1 MPQDFVNEALATAPE
16 NPLDFVEQALGGEPD
31 DVSTAA
37 QYDETA
43 RGTIELDNALGASAV
58 TQPELPDDFGASL
71 RAAPIVGSVGEAVV
85 AAGQQGLT
93 LRYTE
98 GQWENIEAAAHAS
111 AQSLIGRS
119 GGSPRNVPDP
129 LYQEL
134 VGAYRWIHTAS
145 QAELADEEKDSVLRA
160 TGLQALDTA
169 INQGLGRLNEIQA
182 SREGAGVFEQSFAEQ
197 EQHKIEQSLAKLQ
210 GWRSRLE
217 AGDKPVL
224 HATRRMLSHTLHH
237 HDGEEGSDSLAVQQ
251 LSGIRGSLQD
261 DIRRQD
267 DDTRSAY
274 DRGFD
279 MFRTLGNVLNSEAV
293 PDGGAQVVRL
303 SAKSALQRVRAAR
316 FGITPD
322 YVDNMGMDAPA
333 YRLYSDVIQRA
344 VAAANT
350 PRLGNGEAAAAAHN
364 EFRNAGGP
372 AGVVEGALLA
382 ADTYKKQLAE
392 FDPEQLPV
400 ELNRLTRELFELG
413 GEAAHALGVLMV
425 GGTELTDR
433 TFTALGKARKQFTAG
448 TGITLQPWEQ
458 TPIDRENIRAGAESG
473 LVDLGTAMRYA
484 GVDDNA
490 WSWGWAMTLENLSS
504 GAERREQARLDDG
517 DATLGI
523 GKIVAERLQ
532 GLPESALTPGL
543 VRDVLQ
549 GVHHELVAENP
560 VFQDIEATR
569 KGYWAAATV
578 AQRNGASMIEQVY
591 KTAKAAIYS
600 ATVADTAGIANYL
613 AMDPNA
619 AVPLGALTLG
629 ANAAGSE
636 VLGTVHDAANRGFAR
651 MTRSTRTRLALKD
664 AAAFDIE
671 GLKALGEAARS
682 GHFAGLSEVKKDAIA
697 DIAQKLADEGRQ
709 AARDVARLTTENH
722 DQFWASRRRKIRDLD
737 RVLKRA
743 KIRPEDA
750 LDAMQT
756 PQEIMFDLKNPART
770 QFLSDVIEGTLDKL
784 HLRGHKLS
792 PFAAKRN
799 FSNVF
804 RDLNKMLDAGED
816 LAAIQGMP
824 IPMVGTPEGYKRWA
838 GRLRDRIQ
846 APRVDWEKLS
856 LSAEAGRWVAEAAP
870 TVTALRDYNIMI
882 QGRQED
888 LIDLARRRLTANEA
902 MLRYLPVEEPGVAA
916 ELNRVLGRRQKVDI
930 AAKEVR
936 ARGWR
941 ESVKLSEHQALRD
954 TLTLTDMRMWWETAQ
969 GPGGKHHLW
978 LKMAGRTDDG
988 VTNPPAAFFDFLRE
1002 NEMIEEM
1009 ALSGQL
1015 RGKTRKR
1022 ALQKVDAVKK
1032 RLLEAAFDR
1041 ETAGRFLT
1049 EADDTPLSF
1058 SQEWVRRVERQR
1070 ADLETRIANEPD
1082 EAKRAAL
1089 QERLDSKPKIVE
1101 GRMPEQI
1108 KRAQELAQTIDAADF
1123 DAVFPKVAGWDF
1135 ARPAEMAEYVRD
1147 LGIQMRGDLVS
1158 NLMRVQHFWEEYAA
1172 LTPDLKLQ
1180 FDDMLGQ
1187 AARGNYKSWD
1197 DFFDKHS
1204 DLRANFHEGEPFARI
1219 GRAFESMESVRADLL
1234 KSARDVGLISEEAYQ
1249 HFLRPYSPQLYAVDE
1264 FPKMV
1269 NQAARKRIERER
1281 KGVARFNFEEAP
1293 NDSDIWQVQ
1302 RDPYKTKL
1310 LVQQNGSKWVE
1321 QRFDSR
1327 RQAYRWLAERYGT
1340 QRKSLRS
1347 LRDMP
1352 GAEGKTGFGDRF
1364 VVLDPL
1370 GEAHMAELGLV
1381 GRGAALGARVVD
1393 LMRQVAVYRIHKTLD
1408 RPGFMMTERQWNLAQ
1423 RTAAGKKI
1431 TKGFVQVPTSKST
1444 LFAPIS
1450 GKYMHRSAA
1459 QVIQQALNMHQIADD
1474 MVRDFTEAAIT
1485 DVQGWAKGGAKIA
1498 AYLNN
1503 HGGDMVRRLIG
1514 TNMIERGARTHHMNR
1529 VTDAQ
1534 VFARAAA
1541 GPGYL
1546 ASPDGKWAQ
1555 RASRQYLLGREG
1567 GKGGIL
1573 ESFNANK
1580 SLAKGL
1586 DDLAQSDA
1594 QLHAWMQDAV
1604 RAGMVGDSLLGTNPL
1619 TSDAYRAMTDAFFGD
1634 QPGTKL
1640 RADAK
1645 KRTAAVKKKE
1655 ARLAQVGPAIDR
1667 LSDELEALRSLPDDD
1682 PKVVTLNKQIARFYD
1697 EKFALEATLAQEV
1710 GPERLTHQARD
1721 AAKWLTGVKNKH
1733 GTFDQQRNFT
1743 SQLYQREGNIHR
1755 LGSYLFLRRRGH
1767 SHEFAV
1773 NRVRTFMQDYSN
1785 IRGWTRL
1792 LRQIPVANP
1801 ILSFPAELL
1810 RIQKNLV
1817 RAAPGFLLGWMSIAP
1832 VLSMPALLAEGIDPM
1847 EYYMAQGR
1855 GNIVDA
1861 ALFASSYLIVQNPN
1875 GGVSSVGTPQLS
1887 PAQMLRKPSGLAGRA
1902 VERSEQ
1908 EGGALGY
1915 IGGAAARVV
1924 GQFTGNAATDAAFK
1938 LLSGEDAITHEKIRG
1953 GILGAAGEAF
1963 RDAGRLF
1970 APSTLP
1976 WFGTFGKTN
1985 MDNLRYPPRAG
1996 TGQRE
2001 SAPERMI
2008 RSITGI
2014 EFKGGLVD
2022 AVDREI
2028 GKPIATGTKIL
2039 LDLMNITKFDGFP
2052 VPKILPEARGF
2063 SDDDIALW
2071 TFYANRKN
2079 AINPPSYGAGAF
2091 DDIEQKIAFAADMES
2106 HAERTGDTA
2115 LAGWARR
2122 ARGAEVKELEARLN
2136 EHSQFAKL
2144 EGAPDEVF
2152 NREGRNLMKRLA
2164 KRSNFEDQFATSD
2177 LIHQTATL
2185 LSISALGL
2193 NDKLVENLANAM
2205 IFQTKNS
2212 YDLTGWQDTAA
2223 IDTAQAL
2230 IDQHLQTMDATMTGA
2245 RSLQFLKDVLD
2256 IQRPQAEVR
2265 EIIKQYKDDATSAA
2279 YDAWRSAREDADA
2292 E

>member
-1 MPQDFVNEALATAPE
+1 MPQDFVNEALATTPE

-37 QYDETA
+37 QYSDTA
-43 RGTIELDNALGASAV
+43 QGTISLDNALGEQVV
-58 TQPELPDDFGASL
+58 TQPTLPDDFGASL
-71 RAAPIVGSVGEAVV
+71 HAAPIVGSVGEAVV

-119 GGSPRNVPDP
+119 GGDARNVPDS

-134 VGAYRWIHTAS
+134 VGAYRWIHTAA
-145 QAELADEEKDSVLRA
+145 QAELADEEKDSVLQA
-160 TGLQALDTA
+160 TGIQALDTA
-169 INQGLGRLNEIQA
+169 INRGIGRLNEIQA
-182 SREGAGVFEQSFAEQ
+182 SREGAGTFEQSFAEQ

-217 AGDKPVL
+217 AGDRPVL

-316 FGITPD
+316 FGISPD

-333 YRLYSDVIQRA
+333 YRLYSDVIQRV
-344 VAAANT
+344 VAAAST
-350 PRLGNGEAAAAAHN
+350 PRQASGEATAAAHN
-364 EFRNAGGP
+364 EFRNAAGP

-382 ADTYKKQLAE
+382 ADTYKKQLAA

-400 ELNRLTRELFELG
+400 ELNRITRELFELG

-433 TFTALGKARKQFTAG
+433 AFTALGRARKQFAQG
-448 TGITLQPWEQ
+448 SGIALQPWEQ

-473 LVDLGTAMRYA
+473 RVDLGTAMRYA

-532 GLPESALTPGL
+532 GLPESSLTPGL
-543 VRDVLQ
+543 VRDVLR

-560 VFQDIEATR
+560 VFQNIEATR
-569 KGYWAAATV
+569 KSYWAAASA

-600 ATVADTAGIANYL
+600 ATVGDTAAIANYL
-613 AMDPNA
+613 ATDPNA

-629 ANAAGSE
+629 ANAAGAE
-636 VLGTVHDAANRGFAR
+636 VLGTVHDAVNKGFAR
-651 MTRSTRTRLALKD
+651 MTRSIRTRLALKD

-671 GLKALGEAARS
+671 GLKALSEAARS

-737 RVLKRA
+737 RVLRRA

-756 PQEIMFDLKNPART
+756 PHEIMFDLKNPART
-770 QFLSDVIEGTLDKL
+770 QFLGDIIEGTLDKL

-816 LAAIQGMP
+816 LATIQDMP
-824 IPMVGTPEGYKRWA
+824 IPMVGTPEGYTRWA
-838 GRLRDRIQ
+838 GRLRDRLQ

-888 LIDLARRRLTANEA
+888 LVDLARRRLAANEA
-902 MLRYLPVEEPGVAA
+902 MLRYFPVNEPGVAA

-930 AAKEVR
+930 AAEEIR
-936 ARGWR
+936 TRGWR
-941 ESVKLSEHQALRD
+941 ESVKLSEHDALLD
-954 TLTLTDMRMWWETAQ
+954 SLTFTDLRMWWETAQ
-969 GPGGKHHLW
+969 GPGAKHQLW
-978 LKMAGRTDDG
+978 VKMAGRSNDG
-988 VTNPPAAFFDFLRE
+988 VLDPPQAFFDQLRE
-1002 NEMIEEM
+1002 AEMIEEM

-1015 RGKTRKR
+1015 RGKTRKK
-1022 ALQKVDAVKK
+1022 ALAFVRDYKK
-1032 RLLEAAFDR
+1032 RLTRAVFDR
-1041 ETAGRFLT
+1041 EVPDKYLVDAS
-1049 EADDTPLSF
+1049 DDPVSF
-1058 SQEWVRRVERQR
+1058 NPEWVRRVERQR
-1070 ADLETRIANEPD
+1070 ADLEARIANEAD
-1082 EAKRAAL
+1082 DTIRADL
-1089 QERLDSKPKIVE
+1089 QARLDAKPRIVE
-1101 GRMPEQI
+1101 GRLPEQL
-1108 KRAQELAQTIDAADF
+1108 KRAQELAQTIDATDF
-1123 DAVFPKVAGWDF
+1123 DAIFPKVAGWDF

-1158 NLMRVQHFWEEYAA
+1158 NLMRVQHFWEEYHA
-1172 LTPDLKLQ
+1172 LAPDLKRQ
-1180 FDDMLGQ
+1180 FDDMLGE
-1187 AARGNYKSWD
+1187 AARGNFKSWD
-1197 DFFDKHS
+1197 DFFDKNPS
-1204 DLRANFHEGEPFARI
+1204 LRANFNEGEPFARI
-1219 GRAFESMESVRADLL
+1219 GRAFENMESVRVDLL
-1234 KSARDVGLISEEAYQ
+1234 KSARDVGLIQEEAYQ

-1281 KGVARFNFEEAP
+1281 KGVARFSFEEAP
-1293 NDSDIWQVQ
+1293 NDSDIWQIQ

-1321 QRFDSR
+1321 RRFDTR

-1370 GEAHMAELGLV
+1370 GEAHMAELGLI

-1408 RPGFMMTERQWNLAQ
+1408 RPGFMMTERQWTLAQ
-1423 RTAAGKKI
+1423 RSAAGQKI

-1459 QVIQQALNMHQIADD
+1459 QIIQQALNMHQIADD

-1498 AYLNN
+1498 AWLNN
-1503 HGGDMVRRLIG
+1503 SGGDIVRRLIG

-1529 VTDAQ
+1529 ITDAQ

-1555 RASRQYLLGREG
+1555 RASRQFLLGRKG

-1586 DDLAQSDA
+1586 DDLARTDR
-1594 QLHAWMQDAV
+1594 QLHEWTQDAV

-1619 TSDAYRAMTDAFFGD
+1619 TSDAYQAMTNAFFD
-1634 QPGTKL
+1634 EQPGTKL
-1640 RADAK
+1640 RADAR

-1655 ARLAQVGPAIDR
+1655 ARLAQIEPAIER
-1667 LSDELEALRSLPDDD
+1667 LDKELRALPEGDA
-1682 PKVVTLNKQIARFYD
+1682 KVPNLNKQLARFYD

-1710 GPERLTHQARD
+1710 GPERLTHRARD
-1721 AAKWLTGVKNKH
+1721 AVKWFTGVKNKH

-1755 LGSYLFLRRRGH
+1755 LGSYLYLRRRGH

-1785 IRGWTRL
+1785 IRGWTRI

-1801 ILSFPAELL
+1801 ILSFPSELL

-1817 RAAPGFLLGWMSIAP
+1817 RAAPGFLLGWMSIVPA
-1832 VLSMPALLAEGIDPM
+1832 LSMPALLSEGIDPM

-1861 ALFASSYLIVQNPN
+1861 ALWATSYMVVQNPN
-1875 GGVSSVGTPQLS
+1875 GGVSTVGTPQLS
-1887 PAQMLRKPSGLAGRA
+1887 PMQMLRKPAGLAGRA
-1902 VERSEQ
+1902 VDRTEQ
-1908 EGGALGY
+1908 EGGVTGVL
-1915 IGGAAARVV
+1915 GGAAARLV

-1938 LLSGEDAITHEKIRG
+1938 LIAGEDAITHEKIRG

-1963 RDAGRLF
+1963 KDAARLF
-1970 APSTLP
+1970 VPSTLP

-2008 RSITGI
+2008 RSLTGI

-2022 AVDREI
+2022 AVDREA

-2039 LDLMNITKFDGFP
+2039 LDLMNITEFDGFP
-2052 VPKILPEARGF
+2052 VPRILPEARGF

-2115 LAGWARR
+2115 LAGWAKR
-2122 ARGAEVKELEARLN
+2122 ARAAEVKELEARLD

-2144 EGAPDEVF
+2144 EGAPDAVF
-2152 NREGRNLMKRLA
+2152 DREGRNLMKRLA
-2164 KRSNFEDQFATSD
+2164 KRNNFEDQFATSD
-2177 LIHQTATL
+2177 LMHQTATL

-2193 NDKLVENLANAM
+2193 NDKLIENLTNSM

-2223 IDTAQAL
+2223 IETAQAL
-2230 IDQHLQTMDATMTGA
+2230 IEQHLQTMDTTMTGSRA
-2245 RSLQFLKDVLD
+2245 LQLLNSVLS
-2256 IQRPQAEVR
+2256 IQYPQARVR
-2265 EIIKQYKDDATSAA
+2265 EIIKKYKDDATGAA
-2279 YDAWRSAREDADA
+2279 YDAWRSAQEDADA